1 MAVAEQQ
8 NGRIEFSLVS
18 VESGSQTG
26 KLCVHRMHSAATY
39 LATMQPGVHIYSE
52 IFNAILH
59 VVSFPD
65 PHRVPGTHNR
75 VL

>member
-8 NGRIEFSLVS
+8 NGRIELSLVS

-26 KLCVHRMHSAATY
+26 KSCVHRMHSAATY
-39 LATMQPGVHIYSE
+39 LATMQPGVHTYSE
-52 IFNAILH
+52 FSMPYYMYSLIPRPSYI
-59 VVSFPD
+59 
-65 PHRVPGTHNR
+65 GTHNG